1 LLLRGVIGFVV
12 RHHDTAADANWLPQN
27 GSSDRSWYVNVS
39 SSTSRMVIPH
49 ELDANSH
56 QQLDILFDAH
66 YERITR
72 VIGRVI
78 HDQSRA
84 EEIAVEVFLKWC
96 RNPKAHGEHA
106 EGWLYRTATR
116 EALDELRRQV
126 RRSRFERILSPFIS
140 RSRTPEQLLNADVE
154 QQNVRTVLAA
164 LDQRLASL
172 LLLWSQ
178 DLSYRE
184 MAIALD
190 IAPNYV
196 GSLLSRAQE
205 AFRKEYVKRYGNQS
219 F

>member
-1 LLLRGVIGFVV
+1 MAVPSL
-12 RHHDTAADANWLPQN
+12 
-27 GSSDRSWYVNVS
+27 
-39 SSTSRMVIPH
+39 
-49 ELDANSH
+49 
-56 QQLDILFDAH
+56 QQLDQLFDAH

-78 HDQSRA
+78 HDQARA

-96 RNPKAHGEHA
+96 RNPKAHGDHA

-126 RRSRFERILSPFIS
+126 RRGRFERLFAPFIG
-140 RSRTPEQLLNADVE
+140 RDRTPEQIYAADVE
-154 QQNVRTVLAA
+154 QRNVHSVLAA
-164 LDQRLASL
+164 LDIRLASL

-205 AFRKEYVKRYGNQS
+205 AFRKEYVRRYGNQ
-219 F
+219 

>member
-1 LLLRGVIGFVV
+1 MIRVLIGFVVV
-12 RHHDTAADANWLPQN
+12 RHHDTACRPQNTLPQN
-27 GSSDRSWYVNVS
+27 GGSRRSWYVNAISSS
-39 SSTSRMVIPH
+39 SSTISMAVPS
-49 ELDANSH
+49 L
-56 QQLDILFDAH
+56 QQLDQLFDAH

-78 HDQSRA
+78 HDQARA

-96 RNPKAHGEHA
+96 RNPKAHGDHA

-126 RRSRFERILSPFIS
+126 RRSRFERLFAPFIG
-140 RSRTPEQLLNADVE
+140 RDRTPEQIYAADVE
-154 QQNVRTVLAA
+154 QKNVRSVLAA
-164 LDQRLASL
+164 LDIRLASL

-205 AFRKEYVKRYGNQS
+205 AFRKEYVRRYGNQ
-219 F
+219 